1 MPGGHHTVCAAEDF
15 SMIRGSLIIAGNV
28 CSKKQLFPFTVHA
41 DHTGGKLKDIII
53 LYKYKGYRVLGKAL
67 ASFVHRTLGEDDSL
81 WWHIDALV
89 PVPLHPKKEAKR
101 GFNQAKILALEL
113 SKLKNVPLMEKRLI
127 KVRNT
132 HAQTSLRE
140 IDRLGNLKGAFDVT
154 HPEEIEGKVLL
165 LVDDVFTTGATLQEC
180 TVALKKAGAQEIRA
194 LTLAQA

>member
-1 MPGGHHTVCAAEDF
+1 M
-15 SMIRGSLIIAGNV
+15 
-28 CSKKQLFPFTVHA
+28 
-41 DHTGGKLKDIII
+41 
-53 LYKYKGYRVLGKAL
+53 LGKAL

-89 PVPLHPKKEAKR
+89 PVPLHPEKEAKR

-113 SKLKNVPLMEKRLI
+113 SKLKNVPIMEKRLV
-127 KVRNT
+127 KVKNT
-132 HAQTSLRE
+132 PAQTSLRE